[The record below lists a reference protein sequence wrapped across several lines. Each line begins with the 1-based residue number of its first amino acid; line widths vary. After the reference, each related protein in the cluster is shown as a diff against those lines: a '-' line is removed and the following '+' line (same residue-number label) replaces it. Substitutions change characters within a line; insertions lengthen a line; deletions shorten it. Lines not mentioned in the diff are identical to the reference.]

1 MQHEQ
6 NNFNQY
12 RTLIYIRILYNIL
25 VDLLNELFTVV
36 PMNYIFSIGP
46 SLYFNPNLLHINT
59 IWEQVQVQ
67 IQALGL
73 SDKCV
78 LANLWYES
86 NKQPQENFPSLNQSV
101 LAAIS
106 VLNYERQRNQS
117 KDLAR
122 GTQISQEGFVGMLI
136 ISGCLWLSGQ
146 ESRMAASYHQLTR

>member
-1 MQHEQ
+1 
-6 NNFNQY
+6 
-12 RTLIYIRILYNIL
+12 
-25 VDLLNELFTVV
+25 
-36 PMNYIFSIGP
+36 MNYIFSIGP

-73 SDKCV
+73 SNKCV

-86 NKQPQENFPSLNQSV
+86 NKQLPENFPSLNQSV

-106 VLNYERQRNQS
+106 DFNYERQRNQS

-122 GTQISQEGFVGMLI
+122 GAQISQEGFAGMLI

-146 ESRMAASYHQLTR
+146 ESRTAASYHQLTKWGRIEWVNPVVSLFSIMAQHIILLITKASKKRKS